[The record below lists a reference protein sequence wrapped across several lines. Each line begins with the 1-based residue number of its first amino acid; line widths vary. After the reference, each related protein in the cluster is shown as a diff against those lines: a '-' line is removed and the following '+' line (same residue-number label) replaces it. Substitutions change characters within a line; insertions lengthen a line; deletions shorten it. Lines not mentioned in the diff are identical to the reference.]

1 MTSADMTHS
10 HLDNVPEQ
18 PGRLSMCHEGLSGA
32 RIFDRIFIDEA
43 IKLRVMAATA
53 LKRCPFLRLE
63 AIPRSLMA
71 AIHGRA
77 NWALPI
83 TLGNFVVCIR
93 NITAK

>member
-1 MTSADMTHS
+1 MRASRALVFLTEF
-10 HLDNVPEQ
+10 LV
-18 PGRLSMCHEGLSGA
+18 
-32 RIFDRIFIDEA
+32 DEA

-53 LKRCPFLRLE
+53 LLSAAPFLRLE